1 MDTAWVRHLRAPLVF
16 ALAFALAAGAAAVA
30 RTPRGGTEQTV
41 PPYAATRVPDP
52 MAMFDPSVPLMPH
65 GRMTTIE
72 EAATAA
78 GYAIPRPSNLGP
90 PEEVWIVDY
99 GGGVREVGLRYP
111 AYGVTVLVSR
121 FPPGRRVG
129 TDAWARARV
138 EGLPLAY
145 VTSIAGHPAA
155 VLPYDPALAAA
166 PIDVVYV
173 AMDSLEVIIYGDHT
187 RTDIAEL
194 LAAAS
199 TLSA

>member
-1 MDTAWVRHLRAPLVF
+1 M
-16 ALAFALAAGAAAVA
+16 
-30 RTPRGGTEQTV
+30 
-41 PPYAATRVPDP
+41 
-52 MAMFDPSVPLMPH
+52 
-65 GRMTTIE
+65 
-72 EAATAA
+72 
-78 GYAIPRPSNLGP
+78 
-90 PEEVWIVDY
+90 
-99 GGGVREVGLRYP
+99 
-111 AYGVTVLVSR
+111 TVLVSR

-187 RTDIAEL
+187 PDIAEL